1 MEDKEIREM
10 VYSVLD
16 SLTEAYR
23 VMISLAEKLD
33 VDVE

>member
-1 MEDKEIREM
+1 MENKEL

-23 VMISLAEKLD
+23 AMISLAEKLD
-33 VDVE
+33 INVE